1 MNSLLEIQDLQ
12 VQIQDSGKK
21 LPVLDRVS
29 LQIRPGEIV
38 GLVGESGSGK
48 TMLSLSCLRLLPEPA
63 AKILGGKILF
73 QGRNLLELN
82 HEEMRRLR
90 GNRIAMVFQDPMSAL
105 NPFLS
110 IERQLSEVLEIHQGK
125 TRRDARIPCIE
136 ALRQVGIAE
145 PEKKIDCFPHQ
156 LSGGQRQRV
165 LIAMA
170 LLCEPDLLIADE
182 PTTALD
188 VTIQAQILDL
198 IQNLQKKR
206 NLSVLL
212 VSHDLAVVAKMAQR
226 LYVLYAGKV
235 VEAGPTTEL
244 LRSPKHPYTA
254 GLIRSL
260 PNLQSKQR
268 LEPIPGQPPNL
279 AELPPGCAFEPRCS
293 WRQTICQEKIPG
305 LQTIHPSRASACFE
319 WEKL

>member
-12 VQIQDSGKK
+12 VQIQDRGKK

-48 TMLSLSCLRLLPEPA
+48 TMLSLSCLRLLPEPVA
-63 AKILGGKILF
+63 TILGGKILF
-73 QGRNLLELN
+73 QGRDLLDLK

-136 ALRQVGIAE
+136 ALRQVGIGE

-198 IQNLQKKR
+198 IKIQQKKR
-206 NLSVLL
+206 GLAVLL
-212 VSHDLAVVAKMAQR
+212 ISHDLAVVANMAQR
-226 LYVLYAGKV
+226 LYVLYAGRV
-235 VEAGPTTEL
+235 AEHGPTAEL

-279 AELPPGCAFEPRCS
+279 AELAPGCAFEPRCS
-293 WRQTICQEKIPG
+293 WRQNICQEKIPE
-305 LQTIHPSRASACFE
+305 LQTINPSRASACFE